1 MSDNSIPSSAGESP
15 YSPPPAAPVPPAQQP
30 HQAYPGAAPAYGQP
44 APTYG
49 QQAPTYG
56 QQAPTYGQP
65 APSYGQPSSAA
76 LPYGAPAQPPV
87 QQPYGA
93 APGYGY
99 AQNPYPVYPAP
110 RPASGLAITS
120 LVTGIVSVVFSWL
133 GLPALAAIVA
143 VITGHMALKKTKADP
158 SIGGRG
164 MAFAGLI
171 IGYVMLGV
179 IAIMIIVTIFT
190 FAMFGAFTLP
200 FLYNS

>member
-1 MSDNSIPSSAGESP
+1 MSDNSIPPSAGESP
-15 YSPPPAAPVPPAQQP
+15 YSPPPAAPAPPAQP
-30 HQAYPGAAPAYGQP
+30 HQAYPGAAPAFGQPAPTYGQP

-49 QQAPTYG
+49 QP
-56 QQAPTYGQP
+56 APTYGQP
-65 APSYGQPSSAA
+65 ASAP
-76 LPYGAPAQPPV
+76 LPYGAPPQPPV

-93 APGYGY
+93 TPGYGY

-110 RPASGLAITS
+110 RPTSGLAITS
-120 LVTGIVSVVFSWL
+120 LVTAIVSVVFSWL
-133 GLPALAAIVA
+133 ALPALAAVVA

-158 SIGGRG
+158 NIGGRG

-190 FAMFGAFTLP
+190 FVLFGAFTLP